1 MFTLSWVNKKYWR
14 TWGEKHLNVD
24 DYMLDKL
31 LDKTKELI
39 SIERVDD
46 TKILIDT
53 DDKLSDDITIKN
65 FVIWITC
72 VIKDDRKL
80 YPQIILVEEL
90 LVA

>member
-1 MFTLSWVNKKYWR
+1 M
-14 TWGEKHLNVD
+14 NVD

-65 FVIWITC
+65 FVI
-72 VIKDDRKL
+72 
-80 YPQIILVEEL
+80 
-90 LVA
+90 